1 MHLSYS
7 NTRLSTHSARGGV
20 SVIREI
26 DVETG
31 VWKEDTD
38 AVALVIVWPTMLFSL
53 PVSTGVLLIG
63 PDVPLCGVVAGN
75 DGCTVLTVALDA
87 EVQAGTPV
95 SEGPT
100 RALVI

>member
-7 NTRLSTHSARGGV
+7 NTRLSTHSTRGGV

-38 AVALVIVWPTMLFSL
+38 AVALVIIMVDNVVQLTGEHWGPPHRARCPTEW
-53 PVSTGVLLIG
+53 G
-63 PDVPLCGVVAGN
+63 CGW
-75 DGCTVLTVALDA
+75 
-87 EVQAGTPV
+87 Q
-95 SEGPT
+95 
-100 RALVI
+100 

>member
-1 MHLSYS
+1 M
-7 NTRLSTHSARGGV
+7 
-20 SVIREI
+20 IREI

-31 VWKEDTD
+31 VWKEDTG
-38 AVALVIVWPTMLFSL
+38 AVALVIVWSKILFSL
-53 PVSTGVLLIG
+53 PVGTWVFLIG
-63 PDVPLCGVVAGN
+63 PDVPLSGVVAGN
-75 DGCTVLTVALDA
+75 DGCTVLTVAVDA